1 MLPSQSFINTEVV
14 DIQGFNV
21 GEDVVVQMLLEDT
34 ECVSKQT
41 VVLVYG
47 YKDPP
52 LLVFESHPELIV
64 RIFSLPVF
72 NEVRAPFMMDHC
84 HLGEQFVDPVN
95 IFF

>member
-47 YKDPP
+47 CKDRA
-52 LLVFESHPELIV
+52 LLVFEYLPELIV
-64 RIFSLPVF
+64 RIFLCPYLKRSGRPL
-72 NEVRAPFMMDHC
+72 
-84 HLGEQFVDPVN
+84 
-95 IFF
+95 

>member
-21 GEDVVVQMLLEDT
+21 SEDVVVQMLLEDT

-47 YKDPP
+47 CKDRA
-52 LLVFESHPELIV
+52 LLVLSIS
-64 RIFSLPVF
+64 RS
-72 NEVRAPFMMDHC
+72 
-84 HLGEQFVDPVN
+84 
-95 IFF
+95 